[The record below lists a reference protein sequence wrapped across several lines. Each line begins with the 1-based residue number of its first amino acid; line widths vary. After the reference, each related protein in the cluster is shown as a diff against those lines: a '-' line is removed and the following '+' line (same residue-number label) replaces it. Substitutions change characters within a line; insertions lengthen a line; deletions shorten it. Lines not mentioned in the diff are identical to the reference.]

1 MRYICNQEFYN
12 IESVK
17 MECYDNTNTFQ
28 SIPMK
33 YDKTECY
40 WFCESD
46 AEIVRY
52 KFVINDILRLNDPNA
67 GSYMEDENWE
77 VWSVAGEG
85 NGIEPKLSYF
95 NISDNMTR
103 GITKAIKKAAYM
115 LLRPLDIFTGVGI
128 CQVKGLHSVTYIC
141 FQPDGSIYKLEESS
155 IGQFEANEADYEII
169 FKTHISP
176 LNGRVA
182 EGMWSYQIYLDG
194 KCVVKDYFSVR
205 RQTVQKV
212 CYCNMI

>member
-1 MRYICNQEFYN
+1 MRYIYNQEFYN

-17 MECYDNTNTFQ
+17 MECFDNTNTFQ

-33 YDKTECY
+33 YDKAQHY
-40 WFCESD
+40 WSCKLD
-46 AEIVRY
+46 TEIVRY

-67 GSYMEDENWE
+67 GSYMEDENWQ
-77 VWSVAGEG
+77 VWSVTGEG
-85 NGIEPKLSYF
+85 NGIAPKFSYF

-115 LLRPLDIFTGVGI
+115 LQRPLDIYTGVGI
-128 CQVKGLHSVTYIC
+128 CHVKGLHSVTYIC

-176 LNGRVA
+176 LNGRAA